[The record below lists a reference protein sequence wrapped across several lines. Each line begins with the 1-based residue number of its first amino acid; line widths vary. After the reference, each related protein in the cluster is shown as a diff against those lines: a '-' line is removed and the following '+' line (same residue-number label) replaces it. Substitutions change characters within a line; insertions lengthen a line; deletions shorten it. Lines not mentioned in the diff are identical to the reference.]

1 MLGSEGSILATWQFS
16 QTQPVY
22 LKTLFK
28 KEIFVEIK
36 ATLKFLCVCVCSQQC
51 WTLCG
56 PMGYN
61 PPGSSVCGIS
71 QARILEWVA
80 ISFSRGSSQ
89 LRDQTCIS
97 CISCIGRWILYH
109 KHHLGSPQIFA
120 DMPNYPKQLYK
131 KKESCSTYSPLQDST
146 LDDNQDSTV
155 LLKGL
160 TDEAEPIAHKQVH
173 VHSQTVFDKKAKAI
187 QWKKESPFNK

>member
-1 MLGSEGSILATWQFS
+1 MQSKVTIQSIMCVRAQSCPTVWD
-16 QTQPVY
+16 PVD
-22 LKTLFK
+22 
-28 KEIFVEIK
+28 
-36 ATLKFLCVCVCSQQC
+36 CS
-51 WTLCG
+51 L
-56 PMGYN
+56 
-61 PPGSSVCGIS
+61 PGSSVPGIF
-71 QARILEWVA
+71 QTRILEWLA
-80 ISFSRGSSQ
+80 IPFSRGSSQ
-89 LRDQTCIS
+89 LRDQTRIS

-160 TDEAEPIAHKQVH
+160 TDEAEPIAHK
-173 VHSQTVFDKKAKAI
+173 
-187 QWKKESPFNK
+187 